1 MSKYKVVGPHAVCGH
16 TPGSVVDVA
25 DLAGGDVAHLV
36 NAGHVAPVV
45 ESKKATAKVVDVEN
59 LSEGDEQ

>member
-1 MSKYKVVGPHAVCGH
+1 MSRYQIVGPHKVCGH
-16 TPGSVVDVA
+16 APGAVVDVA

-36 NAGHVAPVV
+36 NAGHIAPVV

-59 LSEGDEQ
+59 LYEGDEQ